1 MGKTPS
7 NEPVSLTIQQVADE
21 LQVHPATVRRMISRG
36 DLRAYRYGASQVI
49 RIDRAD
55 LNKLR
60 RPVTTLAD
68 YRDAKAQYGG
78 GAAWSAP
85 ALQGR
90 LNRASG
96 RNTETASGELCAEQV
111 AHVRHVFLEAT
122 GRRISAR
129 AVCAEWVKF
138 LRRRAVVDT
147 SPLTMVDG
155 FAEQLVAE
163 LGEVS

>member
-1 MGKTPS
+1 MS
-7 NEPVSLTIQQVADE
+7 
-21 LQVHPATVRRMISRG
+21 
-36 DLRAYRYGASQVI
+36 AS
-49 RIDRAD
+49 
-55 LNKLR
+55 
-60 RPVTTLAD
+60 
-68 YRDAKAQYGG
+68 
-78 GAAWSAP
+78 

-147 SPLTMVDG
+147 SPLTMVRRGEVVRSVAVDG
-155 FAEQLVAE
+155 FAEQLVTE
-163 LGEVS
+163 LGEVG